1 MGKKERERQ
10 EGQNDDVA
18 HWVTVGPVTLALA
31 VKIAVANKIQPHT
44 LWHAHEYKY
53 FPLSLS
59 LFLFF
64 LIN

>member
-1 MGKKERERQ
+1 MGKKERQ

-44 LWHAHEYKY
+44 LWHAHEY

-59 LFLFF
+59 FF
-64 LIN
+64 FSF

>member
-1 MGKKERERQ
+1 MGKKEREKERQ

-44 LWHAHEYKY
+44 HFGMHEY
-53 FPLSLS
+53 FPLS
-59 LFLFF
+59 FLFF
-64 LIN
+64 FFIF